1 MVLGGFVCRKLMA
14 IKHNHIVNGVR
25 EAAPAQLASG
35 RPSIPRWR
43 SSLIVFA
50 AFCIVFMTNGF
61 LCTVFCFVGP
71 RSV

>member
-25 EAAPAQLASG
+25 EAAPAQLAFG

-43 SSLIVFA
+43 STVIVFGD
-50 AFCIVFMTNGF
+50 FCAVF
-61 LCTVFCFVGP
+61 LLEHA
-71 RSV
+71 